1 MINFDKFE
9 LENGL
14 QVVVHQDKTTSLAA
28 FNLLYKVGSR
38 DEDPNRTGFAHLFEH
53 LMFEGSVNIKDYDH
67 QIQIAGGENN
77 AFTNTDYT
85 NYYITL
91 PKQNLETAF
100 WLESDRM
107 LGLDFSEKKLE
118 IQKNVVIEEFNQRY
132 LNNPYGDWMLLIRG
146 LAYHR
151 HPYMW
156 PTIGKNTFQIEH
168 AKLPDVEN
176 FFNHYYAPNNA
187 ILVVAG
193 DVEVDEV
200 KRLANKWFGPIPRRN
215 IPARNLPA
223 EPEQNI
229 PQTLIVKRDVPTNA
243 IYKAYHMDGR
253 LGAGYHAANLISDIF
268 AGGDSS
274 RLIQH
279 LVKQKKTFVNIN
291 AYITGECDP
300 GLFIIEGKLND
311 NVSFEQAEESID
323 SELKA
328 LWNNEITENELT
340 KVKNNIEMKKIVGEV
355 NVLNKAMNLARY
367 TMLGNTDLINTDI
380 ASYQKI
386 TLADINNTASK
397 IFAPH
402 NCSTLLYKSSQND

>member
-9 LENGL
+9 LDNGL
-14 QVVVHQDKTTSLAA
+14 QVIVHQDKTTPIAA

-38 DEDPNRTGFAHLFEH
+38 DENPERTGFAHLFEH
-53 LMFEGSVNIKDYDH
+53 LMFEGSINIKDYDH

-77 AFTNTDYT
+77 AFTNTDIT

-132 LNNPYGDWMLLIRG
+132 LNNPYGDWMLMIRS
-146 LAYHR
+146 LAYHK

-168 AKLPDVEN
+168 IKLSEVEA
-176 FFNHYYAPNNA
+176 FFYKYYAPNNA

-200 KRLANKWFGPIPRRN
+200 KQLANKWFGPIPRRD
-215 IPARNLPA
+215 IPVRNLPA
-223 EPEQNI
+223 EPKQNI

-253 LGAGYHAANLISDIF
+253 LGPDYHASNLISDLL

-279 LVKQKKTFVNIN
+279 LVKQKKTFVSIN
-291 AYITGECDP
+291 AYITGESDP

-311 NVSFEQAEESID
+311 NISFEQAEESINA
-323 SELKA
+323 ELK
-328 LWNNEITENELT
+328 LLCNNDVTEEELT
-340 KVKNNIEMKKIVGEV
+340 KVKNNIEMRNIIGEV
-355 NVLNKAMNLARY
+355 NVLNKAMNLARF
-367 TMLGNTDLINTDI
+367 TMLGDTNLINTNI
-380 ASYQKI
+380 SYYQKVS
-386 TLADINNTASK
+386 TADITNISRK
-397 IFAPH
+397 IFTPD
-402 NCSTLLYKSSQND
+402 NCSTLIYKSSQNG